1 LLTREGAKKNYGVIV
16 KSDYTV
22 SKAATTK
29 LREKLSKERGKTKL
43 FDKGFESIAELKKR
57 CKEETGLDAPS
68 DPVFQTWVKA
78 AS

>member
-1 LLTREGAKKNYGVIV
+1 MLTRNGAKDNYGVVV
-16 KSDYTV
+16 KPDYSV

-29 LREKLSKERGKTKL
+29 LRAKMSKARGKTKL
-43 FDKGFESIAELKKR
+43 FDKGFESIPELKKR
-57 CKEETGLDAPS
+57 CREETGLDAPS